1 MGQSRKGQYLKGV
14 FYFLTEVNESGKG
27 GNYFCPIKQSIK
39 TKQLKMKAAVYD
51 QYGAPE
57 VLQVKEAEKPMPK
70 DNEILIK
77 IKATAVNSGDVRLR
91 KADPFAVRFIFGLM
105 KPRIKILGTVF
116 SGEVESVGKDVK
128 LFKVGDSVFGHTDM
142 SFGAYAEYI
151 CIPENGS
158 VAIKPANVSHKEA
171 AVIPFGGVT
180 ALHFIKKAAIK
191 PGQKVLVVGAS
202 GAVGSA
208 AVQLAKS
215 FGANVTGVSSTANMD
230 LVKSIG
236 ADHFIDYTKE
246 DFTQNGETYDVIFD
260 TVKTIDVGKGIK
272 SLHKNGI
279 MILSAAGMS
288 EMIQGLWISKTS
300 SVKVMTGVISHTASD
315 ILFLKNLITTDQ
327 YKPVIDR
334 TYALDQIAEA
344 HAYVEKGHK
353 KGNVAI
359 EI

>member
-1 MGQSRKGQYLKGV
+1 
-14 FYFLTEVNESGKG
+14 
-27 GNYFCPIKQSIK
+27 
-39 TKQLKMKAAVYD
+39 MKAAVYTK
-51 QYGAPE
+51 YGAPE
-57 VLQVKEAEKPMPK
+57 VLQVKETEKPLPK
-70 DNEILIK
+70 DNEILLRV
-77 IKATAVNSGDVRLR
+77 KATAVNSGDVRIR
-91 KADPFAVRFIFGLM
+91 KADPFAVRFIFGLT
-105 KPRIKILGTVF
+105 KPRINVLGTVF

-128 LFKVGDSVFGHTDM
+128 QFKVGDSVFGHTDM
-142 SFGAYAEYI
+142 NFGAYAEYK
-151 CIPENGS
+151 CLPENAS
-158 VAIKPANVSHKEA
+158 ITLKPANISHKEA

-215 FGANVTGVSSTANMD
+215 FGANVTGVCSTANIA

-236 ADHFIDYTKE
+236 ADKVVDYSKE

-260 TVKTIDVGKGIK
+260 TVKTISVSRSLK
-272 SLHKNGI
+272 SLNKNGI

-288 EMIQGLWISKTS
+288 EMLQGAWISMTS
-300 SVKVMTGVISHTASD
+300 SKKVLTGVISHTAAD
-315 ILFLKNLITTDQ
+315 IIFLKGLIETDKF
-327 YKPVIDR
+327 KPVIDI
-334 TYALDQIAEA
+334 TYPLEQIAVA

-359 EI
+359 AINH